1 MTIRDIIELILRK
14 MKIIVIFPVIAVTVV
29 SYMNYTQQRPVYK
42 ATTIL
47 YTIDRATTNLTEIA
61 SVERLMPDYLLR
73 AQTSEMRARVEE
85 ALGDSYQSCGVSMSM
100 NVDQHTI
107 TISTSSGNPAVAANV
122 ANTYGSCIIDYL
134 YETLGR
140 EDISI
145 LEAAHIPTS
154 PSGPE
159 RQSAI
164 TTAGIVGVILGVL
177 IVFLVEMSNN
187 TVKGA
192 EELEKEYGLPTLAEI
207 GRYTKGKKK
216 GGKK

>member
-1 MTIRDIIELILRK
+1 MTIRDIIELILRR
-14 MKIIVIFPVIAVTVV
+14 MKIIVIFPVVAVTLV
-29 SYMNYTQQRPVYK
+29 SYLNYTQQRPVYK

-73 AQTSEMRARVEE
+73 AQTSEMRARVVE
-85 ALGDSYQSCGVSMSM
+85 ALGDQYQDCGVSMTM
-100 NVDQHTI
+100 DIDQHTM

-122 ANTYGSCIIDYL
+122 ANTYASCIIDYL

-145 LEAAHIPTS
+145 LEAARMPTS

-164 TTAGIVGVILGVL
+164 MTAGLVGSALGVL
-177 IVFLVEMSNN
+177 IVFLIEMSNN
-187 TVKGA
+187 TVKGS
-192 EELEKEYGLPTLAEI
+192 EELEKEYGLATLAEI